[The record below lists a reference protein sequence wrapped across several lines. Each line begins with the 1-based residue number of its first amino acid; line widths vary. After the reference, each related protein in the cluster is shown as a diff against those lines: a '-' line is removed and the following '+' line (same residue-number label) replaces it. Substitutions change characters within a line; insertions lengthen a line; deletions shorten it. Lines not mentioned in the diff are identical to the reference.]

1 MAYTANTGARYTGT
15 QANDEAL
22 SFVDEI
28 TNLWP
33 DETPFLASLAR
44 GQRVGDPRNHQW
56 QIDYT
61 GRTAS
66 VGALPNKGEGA
77 DASPSATRTRPVL
90 FNRTSILG
98 YDWSVTG
105 SQEASTLRGIDSE
118 QAYQTTEYSKKL
130 VSDLELACV
139 QSTIDVDSVGPN
151 SGSAGNW
158 RKMGGLKNFIG
169 SYSSFYVTGTLATT
183 NEQPYA
189 ADIVSDGA
197 FDSTD
202 IVTAHRTI
210 ASRSGARNLYAIAP
224 GAVRDLIDTMFAPN
238 ASSTSIFR
246 KDFGMGTETSINLV
260 VDAVKTAYGTIF
272 FMWSLAAPTGEVLLY
287 DPQYTQ
293 YAPFRDLFVK
303 DLAVI
308 GDDFKRMA
316 RVEGSMVYKAP
327 NTLGRLYN
335 IS

>member
-1 MAYTANTGARYTGT
+1 MAFTGNTAARYTGT
-15 QANDEAL
+15 QANDETL

-33 DETPFLASLAR
+33 DETPFLASLTRA
-44 GQRVGDPRNHQW
+44 QKIGDPRNHQW
-56 QIDYT
+56 QLDYT

-66 VGALPNKGEGA
+66 VGALPNKQEGA
-77 DASPSATRTRPVL
+77 DANPGATRTRPVL

-105 SQEASTLRGIDSE
+105 SQEATALRGIASE

-130 VSDLELACV
+130 VSDMELACV
-139 QSTIDVDSVGPN
+139 QSSLDVDSEQPN

-158 RKMGGLKNFIG
+158 RKMGGLNHFIAN
-169 SYSSFYVTGTLATT
+169 YSSYYVTGTLATS
-183 NEQPYA
+183 NEQPYS

-238 ASSTSIFR
+238 SSTTSIYR
-246 KDFGMGTETSINLV
+246 RDMGAGTETAINLV

-272 FMWSLAAPTGEVLLY
+272 FMWSLAAPTGTVLLY

-327 NTLGRLYN
+327 NTVGRLIN

>member
-1 MAYTANTGARYTGT
+1 MAYTANTAARYTGT

-28 TNLWP
+28 TNIWP
-33 DETPFLASLAR
+33 DETPFLASLSR
-44 GQRVGDPRNHQW
+44 GKRVGDPRNHQW
-56 QIDYT
+56 QVDYT

-66 VGALPNKGEGA
+66 KGALPNKVEGS
-77 DASPSATRTRPVL
+77 DASPAATRTRPVL

-98 YDWSVTG
+98 YDWAVTG
-105 SQEASTLRGIDSE
+105 SQEASILRGIESE
-118 QAYQTTEYSKKL
+118 QAYQTTEYAKKL
-130 VSDLELACV
+130 VSDLELACA
-139 QSTIDVDSVGPN
+139 QSALDVDSVGPN
-151 SGSAGNW
+151 SGSAGNA
-158 RKMGGLKNFIG
+158 RKMGGLDDFIPN
-169 SYSSFYVTGTLATT
+169 YANYYVTGTLATS
-183 NEQPYA
+183 NEQPYS

-210 ASRSGARNLYAIAP
+210 ASRSGARNLFAIAP

-238 ASSTSIFR
+238 AGSTAIQR
-246 KDFGMGTETSINLV
+246 RDFGLGTETAINLV
-260 VDAVKTAYGTIF
+260 VDAVKTAYGTIY
-272 FMWSLAAPTGEVLLY
+272 FMWSLAAPTGKVLFY
-287 DPQYTQ
+287 DPMYVQ

-335 IS
+335 IA